1 MSIPR
6 RICTVSVLLGIAAA
20 SCVGVG
26 PKLPAPTNPEYQP
39 PETFNLALDEMWS
52 VINDVLDSE
61 KIIIATADRAEGRIV
76 TDYVEGRSSVG
87 LVSNQSRYR
96 YNVRLTSKGDNSTGL
111 VLTAS
116 LESSGD
122 KTRWHDVTSANKG
135 LARNLELWLYERI
148 DNEARLR
155 TPTRSAG
162 RM

>member
-1 MSIPR
+1 MS
-6 RICTVSVLLGIAAA
+6 VSTRGSASSFLVGIALVA
-20 SCVGVG
+20 CVGVG
-26 PKLPAPTNPEYQP
+26 PKMPAPTNPGYEP
-39 PETFNLALDEMWS
+39 PEAFSLTADEMWS
-52 VINDVLDSE
+52 VVNAVLDSE

-96 YNVRLTSKGDNSTGL
+96 YNIRLTPKGENSTGV

-122 KTRWHDVTSANKG
+122 KTRWHDVTSANKR

-148 DNEARLR
+148 DNQAQARSS
-155 TPTRSAG
+155 TQ
-162 RM
+162 